1 MNKIFKKK
9 TLLIG
14 SGLILLLGIVVVLF
28 FDAFYGGDNFRTFQD
43 PISSSENVN
52 LTGLRNIQA
61 SGGNAPRFADLTRR
75 LSHINKNKIIV
86 DVKCEYHGY
95 INSIPTTFLG
105 YGLPNPGLRRYIR
118 RFLWTGSFNERT
130 DLVTTEAEEAK
141 KYGFI
146 YRAVTIG
153 SKFAATDD
161 NIDDIMN
168 FFDTLPKDAW
178 LHIHCTNGK
187 GRTST
192 ILAMLD
198 IMHNAPQVT
207 LADIVKRH
215 HLLGSVNL
223 FNTTVWAKGT
233 YSKDQLVARKKFL
246 INFYDFICQRKA
258 GGIQQWS
265 NWHPQKTERKELNEV
280 AFH

>member
-1 MNKIFKKK
+1 MRKTLKKK
-9 TLLIG
+9 LLLVGITFT
-14 SGLILLLGIVVVLF
+14 LLLGIVVALF

-75 LSHINKNKIIV
+75 LKHIKKDKILV

-105 YGLPNPGLRRYIR
+105 YGLSKPGLRRYIR
-118 RFLWTGSFNERT
+118 RLLWTGSFDERPH
-130 DLVTTEAEEAK
+130 LVTTEAEEAK

-161 NIDDIMN
+161 NIDDIVN
-168 FFDTLPKDAW
+168 FFDTLPKDVW
-178 LHIHCTNGK
+178 VHIHCTNGK

-215 HLLGSVNL
+215 LLLGSVDL
-223 FNTTVWAKGT
+223 FNTTVWTKGT
-233 YSKDQLVARKKFL
+233 YSKDQLVARKKFI

-258 GGIQQWS
+258 GGIQRWS
-265 NWHPQKTERKELNEV
+265 DWHLQKANKMELDETPFN
-280 AFH
+280 